1 MPLEVSWPFPP
12 APGLPW
18 ALASRLIMGLVGT
31 YSCFW
36 TRECPQC
43 PAPPPSPPIC
53 AGCMNRLQVHNE
65 EVLYELIERRCPDTP
80 LITIS
85 NHQSC
90 MDDPHLWGVLKLRHV
105 WNLPK
110 MRWTPTAADICF
122 TQELHSRFFSLGRC
136 VPVCRGD
143 GVYQR
148 GMDFILEKLNRGDW
162 VHIFPEGKVN
172 MSHEFMRFKWGIGRL
187 LAECHLHPIIL
198 PLWHVGMSDVLP
210 NAPPYM
216 PRIGQRITVLIGQP
230 FSVRPIL
237 ETLRTQNKSAV
248 EMRKALT
255 DYIQDEIRS
264 LKSQAEHLHQALQPP
279 W

>member
-1 MPLEVSWPFPP
+1 MASPFPGEGRP
-12 APGLPW
+12 IYYSGRAQPAELYGLKGSIITAPGGPEPLHPRW
-18 ALASRLIMGLVGT
+18 PLGWDNASR
-31 YSCFW
+31 
-36 TRECPQC
+36 
-43 PAPPPSPPIC
+43 
-53 AGCMNRLQVHNE
+53 GCMNRLQVHNE

>member
-1 MPLEVSWPFPP
+1 MASPLPGEGRPIYYSGRAQLAELYGLKGQGASSQPRGGQSPSTPIPSGPWAGAMPLEVSWPFPP

-31 YSCFW
+31 YSCLW
-36 TRECPQC
+36 TR
-43 PAPPPSPPIC
+43 
-53 AGCMNRLQVHNE
+53 
-65 EVLYELIERRCPDTP
+65 
-80 LITIS
+80 
-85 NHQSC
+85 
-90 MDDPHLWGVLKLRHV
+90 VLKLRHV

-187 LAECHLHPIIL
+187 LAECRLHPIIL

-210 NAPPYM
+210 NTPPYM